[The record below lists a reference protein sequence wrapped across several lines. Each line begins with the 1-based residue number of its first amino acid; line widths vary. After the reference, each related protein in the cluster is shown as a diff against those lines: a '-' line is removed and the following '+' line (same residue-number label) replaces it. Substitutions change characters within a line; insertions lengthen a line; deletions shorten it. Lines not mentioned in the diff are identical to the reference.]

1 MLSHIASNIPQ
12 RRLGDGGMRDII
24 FLVAV
29 LAYMIGGYFVVGK
42 IGEFFDKNYK
52 GFNYNDE

>member
-24 FLVAV
+24 LLVAV

-42 IGEFFDKNYK
+42 IGEFFDENYK
-52 GFNYNDE
+52 GFNYDDE

>member
-24 FLVAV
+24 LLVAV